1 MRINLRSTVLVGLLG
16 FSLTSLVPGEAGNLG
31 RLTYHP
37 WVRGPS
43 RQPGQHL
50 MEIPSALV
58 TENGEKVESAED
70 WYARRRPELAE
81 LWTRILGKLGPTPE
95 DRRWFGDI
103 TEVKVHSRQEREGY
117 TRIHLGLPIEVDFLQ
132 DHLLL
137 LPKNQGAGPF
147 PAVIAWAATSS
158 DYDAPEHWWGSYLAR
173 RGFVVLTSQSF
184 IKKYRGG
191 KSFLTEVQKKLY
203 SRFGHWLPMGKMVHD
218 VSREVEYL
226 NSLPEVDADRIGFMG
241 FSLSAKAAIY
251 VAAFVP
257 EIKAT
262 VSFDPGVALN
272 GRTNWFKPWYLDWL
286 KRFPGI
292 PTQDYPIHD
301 LRGTVLSLLNPDVR
315 RPGLERNHHELI
327 AMCAPRAFMLIA
339 ARMADLH
346 NEGYCNRA
354 AEVYEMLGIRERFEY
369 VPTPDGHSANGPHID
384 PAWQRFLR
392 KWLVEA
398 PLDFA
403 GYER

>member
-1 MRINLRSTVLVGLLG
+1 MRRILRNFTLVSLLG
-16 FSLTSLVPGEAGNLG
+16 FSLASLAPAETGNLG

-58 TENGEKVESAED
+58 LENGETAGSEED
-70 WYARRRPELAE
+70 WYALRRPELVE
-81 LWTRILGKLGPTPE
+81 LWTRILGKLGPAPE

-103 TEVKVHSRQEREGY
+103 TQVKVHSRQEREGY
-117 TRIHLGLPIEVDFLQ
+117 TRVHLGLPMEVDFLQ

-137 LPKNQGAGPF
+137 LPTNQGAGPF

-158 DYDAPEHWWGSYLAR
+158 NYDAPEQWWGAYLAR

-184 IKKYRGG
+184 IKKYRDDR
-191 KSFLTEVQKKLY
+191 SFRNGVHEPLY

-226 NSLPEVDADRIGFMG
+226 KSLPEVDADRIGFMG

-251 VAAFVP
+251 AAALVP
-257 EIKAT
+257 ELKAT

-301 LRGTVLSLLNPDVR
+301 LRGTVLSLLNPNVR
-315 RPGLERNHHELI
+315 RPGLERNHHELM
-327 AMCAPRAFMLIA
+327 AMCAPRAFMLIGG
-339 ARMADLH
+339 RMDDLH

-354 AEVYEMLGIRERFEY
+354 AEVYDFLGVPDRYEY
-369 VPTPDGHSANGPHID
+369 VPTPDGHSANGPRID
-384 PAWQRFLR
+384 PAWQRFLH
-392 KWLVEA
+392 KWLVET
-398 PLDFA
+398 PIDFVD
-403 GYER
+403 YER

>member
-1 MRINLRSTVLVGLLG
+1 MRLKGRNLALLGLLG
-16 FSLTSLVPGEAGNLG
+16 FSLTSLAPAETGNPG
-31 RLTYHP
+31 RITYHP

-58 TENGEKVESAED
+58 SEDGLKIESAED
-70 WYARRRPELAE
+70 WYAQRRPELVD
-81 LWTRILGKLGPTPE
+81 LWTRILGKTSPSAE

-103 TEVKVHSRQEREGY
+103 TKTQVYSRQERDGY
-117 TRIHLGLPIEVDFLQ
+117 TRIHLGLPMEVDFYQ

-137 LPKNQGAGPF
+137 MPKDQGSGPF

-158 DYDAPEHWWGSYLAR
+158 DYDAPEQWWGGYLAR

-184 IKKYRGG
+184 IKKYREGR
-191 KSFLTEVQKKLY
+191 SFRNRVHETLY

-251 VAAFVP
+251 AAALVP

-292 PTQDYPIHD
+292 PTHDYPIHS
-301 LRGTVLSLLNPDVR
+301 LRGTVLSLLNPDVG
-315 RPGLERNHHELI
+315 RPGLERNHHELM
-327 AMCAPRAFMLIA
+327 AMCAPRAFMLIGG
-339 ARMADLH
+339 RMADLH
-346 NEGYCNRA
+346 NEGYCNRS
-354 AEVYEMLGIRERFEY
+354 AEVYEFLGVRERYEY

-384 PAWQRFLR
+384 PAWQRFLH
-392 KWLVEA
+392 KWLVET
-398 PLDFA
+398 PIDFA

>member
-1 MRINLRSTVLVGLLG
+1 MGQRINRSLVLCSLLG
-16 FSLTSLVPGEAGNLG
+16 LTLAAPALAESGNRG

-43 RQPGQHL
+43 REPGQHL
-50 MEIPSALV
+50 VEIPSVLV
-58 TENGEKVESAED
+58 SEAGGAVESADD
-70 WYARRRPELAE
+70 WYGRRRPELVN
-81 LWTRILGKLGPTPE
+81 LWTRILGRLSPRPE

-103 TEVKVHSRQEREGY
+103 TRAEVYSRQEREGY
-117 TRIHLGLPIEVDFLQ
+117 TRLHLGLPMETDFLQ

-137 LPKNQGAGPF
+137 LPRNSGAGPF
-147 PAVIAWAATSS
+147 PAVIAWTATSS
-158 DYDAPEHWWGSYLAR
+158 DFDVPERWWGSYLAR
-173 RGFVVLTSQSF
+173 RGFVVLVSQSF

-191 KSFLTEVQKKLY
+191 RSFLNGVQEELY

-226 NSLPEVDADRIGFMG
+226 RSLAEVDGDRIGFIG

-257 EIKAT
+257 EVKAT
-262 VSFDPGVALN
+262 VSIDPGVALN

-286 KRFPGI
+286 KRFPDI
-292 PTQDYPIHD
+292 PTDDYPIHD
-301 LRGTVLSLLNPDVR
+301 LRGTVLSLLNPNVG
-315 RPGLERNHHELI
+315 RPGLERNNHEPI
-327 AMCAPRAFMLIA
+327 ALCAPRAFMLIA
-339 ARMADLH
+339 GRMGDLQ

-354 AEVYEMLGIRERFEY
+354 REVYELLGISERFEY

-384 PAWQRFLR
+384 PAWRGFFQR
-392 KWLVEA
+392 WLVDE
-398 PLDFA
+398 PLGFA
-403 GYER
+403 GY